1 MSFRDSILRQRD
13 SSSTDSVD
21 GDSFSTAAAFR
32 LEGKKN
38 RERSTQKWYSEYAF
52 HLLSLVVVWDLLSF
66 FFFFSVYDAIVLRIS
81 LMSCGA
87 MSKSLDF
94 C

>member
-1 MSFRDSILRQRD
+1 MSFSDSISRQRD

-38 RERSTQKWYSEYAF
+38 RERSTNKWFGDESDTLPDLHSSSIRSERMF
-52 HLLSLVVVWDLLSF
+52 RSF
-66 FFFFSVYDAIVLRIS
+66 
-81 LMSCGA
+81 
-87 MSKSLDF
+87 
-94 C
+94 